1 MAPPDAAAPAAPGH
15 RLALP
20 LLLMLCA
27 ATYLPTLQGGFVWDD
42 HQLVGDRAELLAHG
56 SLRDFFSTS
65 LFGAAWG
72 ETLSVYYRPMV
83 LLSLALDQRLWEGDP
98 FGFHLQNLG
107 WHLLAVGVCHAL
119 LRRLASPAGALVGTA
134 LFAMHPLQSEA
145 VGWISGR
152 AEPMALVGM
161 TLAVL
166 LAWPARPGAA
176 RSLGAGLS
184 LLLALLTKETALT
197 TLALVPMLDVARW
210 GRPRG
215 ATRYAALLAAVG
227 LWAAMRAAAGVG
239 APALQASF
247 GPAELASALRYYPA
261 LLWWPWP
268 LTGTQSVVTVDPA
281 GPGTLAT
288 VALLA
293 AMGGLA
299 WRGRGV
305 ARAGLLFALLAF
317 AITLPAVLRTG
328 FLGDRYVYIP
338 LLGMGVAVA
347 HAWPASWPR
356 AALLP
361 VAGVVLG
368 WAALLQGRVHDWRD
382 DERFQQATVDRDPHG
397 MAWKLL
403 GDAAWQRGDAD
414 LAAHRYR
421 QALDARPAFFG
432 ACAPYAGSLLD
443 GRAFPELVAEGWR
456 LGPTRCAQAPEFR
469 AAHAIALALEGQ
481 PDAAAALLARCP
493 DGCGALGAEARATL
507 ALLQGQEAVAQQEL
521 AGLPVEAQDRVR
533 SRLPASPLP

>member
-215 ATRYAALLAAVG
+215 GRRATRPCSPR
-227 LWAAMRAAAGVG
+227 WAC
-239 APALQASF
+239 
-247 GPAELASALRYYPA
+247 GPRC
-261 LLWWPWP
+261 
-268 LTGTQSVVTVDPA
+268 
-281 GPGTLAT
+281 
-288 VALLA
+288 
-293 AMGGLA
+293 
-299 WRGRGV
+299 
-305 ARAGLLFALLAF
+305 ARR
-317 AITLPAVLRTG
+317 P
-328 FLGDRYVYIP
+328 
-338 LLGMGVAVA
+338 
-347 HAWPASWPR
+347 
-356 AALLP
+356 
-361 VAGVVLG
+361 G
-368 WAALLQGRVHDWRD
+368 WAPRPSRPPSAPPSWHRPCATTRRCCGGHGRS
-382 DERFQQATVDRDPHG
+382 P
-397 MAWKLL
+397 
-403 GDAAWQRGDAD
+403 
-414 LAAHRYR
+414 
-421 QALDARPAFFG
+421 AR
-432 ACAPYAGSLLD
+432 
-443 GRAFPELVAEGWR
+443 
-456 LGPTRCAQAPEFR
+456 
-469 AAHAIALALEGQ
+469 
-481 PDAAAALLARCP
+481 
-493 DGCGALGAEARATL
+493 
-507 ALLQGQEAVAQQEL
+507 
-521 AGLPVEAQDRVR
+521 
-533 SRLPASPLP
+533 SPW